1 MDSKLS
7 VKLRANKDVTKD
19 EKKDAIEVAKLRAN
33 KISCC
38 ERNTRTL
45 KDLLFELSRW
55 EWNQGFKYLHFIWAF
70 TIKILQ
76 AMGSNYPPLLVALE
90 EKGGGHL

>member
-1 MDSKLS
+1 MKLG
-7 VKLRANKDVTKD
+7 ANKDVTKD

-45 KDLLFELSRW
+45 KDLLF
-55 EWNQGFKYLHFIWAF
+55 
-70 TIKILQ
+70 
-76 AMGSNYPPLLVALE
+76 
-90 EKGGGHL
+90 